1 MIARLLGRYPT
12 LPFIL
17 LGDSGQTDPEIYTE
31 VVLHYP
37 GRIRAVYIRDV
48 SHRVER
54 TAAIAQLARA
64 VTAAGSTMM
73 LAADSLT
80 IAQHLAAQG
89 LIAAEALATV
99 AAGKAQ
105 DEAPPGDAERLLDL
119 GDD

>member
-1 MIARLLGRYPT
+1 VMARLMARYPT

-48 SHRVER
+48 SRNAQR
-54 TAAIAQLARA
+54 TAAVAQLART
-64 VTAAGSTMM
+64 VMAAGSTMM

-89 LIAAEALATV
+89 LIATDALASV
-99 AAGKAQ
+99 AASKAQ
-105 DEAPPGDAERLLDL
+105 DEASPDDMDRVLDL